1 MICTFQYTRKS
12 TIFGVLKTSGFHDNS
27 VWGYLQYPETDQK
40 TESPKEPRLGT
51 SQTSQYA
58 SVQACTKMKE
68 QTLLKTALI
77 VSLSGLLILYLI
89 SDNIE
94 IKEKNIEKI
103 TLENKDEFVKLTGI
117 VNRVV
122 DTEKVTIME
131 ITQPQQITIVLFKDE
146 NKTMPIQEGNEV
158 EVFGKVDEYEG
169 KLEIIA
175 DRVRI
180 IR

>member
-1 MICTFQYTRKS
+1 MYWDTYGIPR
-12 TIFGVLKTSGFHDNS
+12 
-27 VWGYLQYPETDQK
+27 
-40 TESPKEPRLGT
+40 RLGT

-68 QTLLKTALI
+68 KTLLKLALI
-77 VSLSGLLILYLI
+77 VSLSGLLILFLI

-103 TLENKDEFVKLTGI
+103 TIENKDEFVKLRGI
-117 VNRVV
+117 VSKVI

-131 ITQPQQITIVLFKDE
+131 ITQLQQITVVLFE
-146 NKTMPIQEGNEV
+146 NENRTMPIQKGNEI
-158 EVFGKVDEYEG
+158 EIFGKVDEYEG

-175 DRVRI
+175 DRLRIVR
-180 IR
+180 

>member
-1 MICTFQYTRKS
+1 
-12 TIFGVLKTSGFHDNS
+12 
-27 VWGYLQYPETDQK
+27 
-40 TESPKEPRLGT
+40 
-51 SQTSQYA
+51 
-58 SVQACTKMKE
+58 MKE

-77 VSLSGLLILYLI
+77 VSLVGLSILYLFN
-89 SDNIE
+89 DNIE

-103 TLENKDEFVKLTGI
+103 TIDNKDEFVKLTGI

-131 ITQPQQITIVLFKDE
+131 ITQPQQITVVLFKDE

-158 EVFGKVDEYEG
+158 EIIGKVEEYEG

-175 DRVRI
+175 DRLRI

>member
-1 MICTFQYTRKS
+1 
-12 TIFGVLKTSGFHDNS
+12 
-27 VWGYLQYPETDQK
+27 
-40 TESPKEPRLGT
+40 
-51 SQTSQYA
+51 
-58 SVQACTKMKE
+58 MKE

-89 SDNIE
+89 SGNIE

-103 TLENKDEFVKLTGI
+103 TLENKDEFVKLRGI
-117 VNRVV
+117 VSKVI

-131 ITQPQQITIVLFKDE
+131 ITQPQQITVVLFKDE

-158 EVFGKVDEYEG
+158 EVIGKVDEYEG

-175 DRVRI
+175 DRLRI